1 MSAVYLCLIAVKI
14 LECKQYP
21 LVYLRNE
28 FKAKFGLFKRE
39 GFFSE

>member
-14 LECKQYP
+14 LKRKRYP
-21 LVYLRNE
+21 LVYSGNE

>member
-21 LVYLRNE
+21 LVYFWEE
-28 FKAKFGLFKRE
+28 FKAKFCLFKRE
-39 GFFSE
+39 GF

>member
-14 LECKQYP
+14 LKRKQYP

-28 FKAKFGLFKRE
+28 FKAKFGFLSGRAFQ
-39 GFFSE
+39 

>member
-21 LVYLRNE
+21 LVYSGNE
-28 FKAKFGLFKRE
+28 FKTKFGLLSGRDFK
-39 GFFSE
+39 

>member
-14 LECKQYP
+14 MERKQYP
-21 LVYLRNE
+21 LVYFWSE

-39 GFFSE
+39 GF

>member
-28 FKAKFGLFKRE
+28 FKTKFGLLSGRAFK
-39 GFFSE
+39 